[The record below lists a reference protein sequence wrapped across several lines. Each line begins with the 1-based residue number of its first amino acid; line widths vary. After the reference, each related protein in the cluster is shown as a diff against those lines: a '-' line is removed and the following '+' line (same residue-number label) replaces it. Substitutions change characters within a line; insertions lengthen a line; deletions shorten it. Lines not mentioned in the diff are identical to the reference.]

1 MRNLI
6 YAINLTLDGCC
17 DHTKGFVD
25 DELHEHYT
33 ELLREVDPLVYGR
46 KTYQLMVPYWANVAK
61 DPSETKAD
69 RDFAEAF
76 VSRKKVVFS
85 RSLDSAEVKKDDK
98 NAKVISTDLRE
109 EILKLKNEPGKPIMA
124 GGVDIPSQLTELGLV
139 DEYRIVVMPVIAGK
153 GRRLFDGVNLP
164 DKLKLRLVETKSFK
178 SGFVAL
184 RYLKQ

>member
-1 MRNLI
+1 
-6 YAINLTLDGCC
+6 
-17 DHTKGFVD
+17 
-25 DELHEHYT
+25 
-33 ELLREVDPLVYGR
+33 
-46 KTYQLMVPYWANVAK
+46 MVPYWANVAK

-164 DKLKLRLVETKSFK
+164 DKLKLKLVETKSFK